1 MARRR
6 GTRGIGC
13 FFCYRAKS
21 TMEQMYE
28 DGLADKEGR
37 LTVAGK
43 IYARV
48 LKDYKNSSMHIYIR
62 NLRIG
67 LLKDR
72 QLCTFIAI
80 TDDGYYISRMMNHF
94 ILLKLIERKTKKI

>member
-1 MARRR
+1 
-6 GTRGIGC
+6 
-13 FFCYRAKS
+13 
-21 TMEQMYE
+21 MEQMYE

-67 LLKDR
+67 SYVYLQ
-72 QLCTFIAI
+72 QLQIG
-80 TDDGYYISRMMNHF
+80 DGRTADVIRFEEQTGLM
-94 ILLKLIERKTKKI
+94 LGR